1 MRLFENL
8 FFVNILFIGEFLWF
22 FFFLNLNEDNLC
34 KYVFEG

>member
-8 FFVNILFIGEFLWF
+8 FFVNILFIGKFLW